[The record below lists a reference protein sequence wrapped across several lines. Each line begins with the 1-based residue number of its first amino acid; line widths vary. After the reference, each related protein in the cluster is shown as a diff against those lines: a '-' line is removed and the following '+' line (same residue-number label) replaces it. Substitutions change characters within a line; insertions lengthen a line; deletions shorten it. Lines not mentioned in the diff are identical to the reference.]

1 MKGRPFR
8 DSRGRALPALARAA
22 GLLGICLA
30 CLAGCAGDGDERKD
44 AVRPHREPAV
54 PPPPPGDEVLVPM
67 IEQARLALQQGRLYT
82 PPGDNAAELYS
93 RHLDP
98 ERPEARAGIERV
110 VRRSIVRALRIAR
123 DGDYKLAELY
133 LTRAQKLRYD
143 HPGIANA
150 RQRIQGWY
158 QVRTLDFVLDP
169 AAVALQSP
177 DLRPRIREIVGRIR
191 ETGATFEVRTPS
203 DDSGLWLY
211 QEMLA
216 AAGETVLRGNILPGR
231 EPIVRLYYRKN

>member
-1 MKGRPFR
+1 MKGALRC
-8 DSRGRALPALARAA
+8 RAWGPVR
-22 GLLGICLA
+22 LGTAVLVA
-30 CLAGCAGDGDERKD
+30 CLAGLIGCAGNGDEPGEASR
-44 AVRPHREPAV
+44 RILEPAV
-54 PPPPPGDEVLVPM
+54 PPPPPGDEVLVPLV
-67 IEQARLALQQGRLYT
+67 EQARLALQQGRLYS

-93 RHLDP
+93 RVLHLDP
-98 ERPEARAGIERV
+98 EYAAARRGIERV

-123 DGDYKLAELY
+123 TGDYKGAELY

-158 QVRTLDFVLDP
+158 QVRTLEFALDP
-169 AAVALQSP
+169 LGVAQQSP
-177 DLRPRIREIVGRIR
+177 DLKPKFREIVRRIR

-203 DDSGLWLY
+203 DDSGLWIY

-216 AAGETVLRGNILPGR
+216 AAGDTVLRGNILPGR

>member
-1 MKGRPFR
+1 M
-8 DSRGRALPALARAA
+8 
-22 GLLGICLA
+22 
-30 CLAGCAGDGDERKD
+30 
-44 AVRPHREPAV
+44 
-54 PPPPPGDEVLVPM
+54 PM
-67 IEQARLALQQGRLYT
+67 IEQARLALQQGRLYS

-93 RHLDP
+93 RVLHLDP

-123 DGDYKLAELY
+123 GGDYKGAELY
-133 LTRAQKLRYD
+133 LTRAQKLRYE

-158 QVRTLDFVLDP
+158 QVRTLEFVLDP

-177 DLRPRIREIVGRIR
+177 DLQPRIREIVDRIR
-191 ETGATFEVRTPS
+191 ETGATFEVRTPN

-216 AAGETVLRGNILPGR
+216 AAGNAVLRGNILPGR